1 MNTRRAWIGTGL
13 MAGVIGGTVI
23 GLALANGSADEQTP
37 TVETTETTTVQAT
50 QTVQVTEV
58 VPAAPTSAAST
69 DVPAVPAPTVEAVT
83 TPEPVAPQPV
93 QPYVAPAPAEPQPQ
107 VTQGEGIVEGPSTSF
122 DATRAPQA
130 EPLPGTTEGVNDSDN
145 HPVG

>member
-1 MNTRRAWIGTGL
+1 

-23 GLALANGSADEQTP
+23 GLAVANGSADEQPPST
-37 TVETTETTTVQAT
+37 ETTETTVVQ
-50 QTVQVTEV
+50 VQVTETLPPTTV
-58 VPAAPTSAAST
+58 AAPVVSIE
-69 DVPAVPAPTVEAVT
+69 APTPSAPIVEPVTT
-83 TPEPVAPQPV
+83 TPEAVAPQPV
-93 QPYVAPAPAEPQPQ
+93 QPFVASTPEAPAPQ

-122 DATRAPQA
+122 DAPRAPQA